1 VRLLNRRILGLSK
14 LAVKGDLSGR
24 RPATNRPWQDQ
35 AKDRDFSAWIQTAA
49 APHATGKFT
58 EGSSMKKRQLGSHGP
73 IVSEIGY
80 GAMGISLAYGASDE
94 SEGIATIQRAFEL
107 GVTFFDTAELYGWGE
122 NERIV
127 GKAAK
132 RFRDDIVIATKFGFT
147 KEFGTDSRPEHIRE
161 VTENSLRYLGIEQID
176 VLYQHRVDPNVPIED
191 VAGAVKDLIEAGKV
205 KHFGLSEAGPESIR
219 RAHAVQPVAMLQ
231 TEYSLFERDVEV
243 LFPLLRELGIGF
255 VPYSP
260 LGRGFLTGTAKP
272 ADQYEETDMRRT
284 DPRWQPGNF
293 ERNVDAV
300 RQLTELAATK
310 GATVAQLALAWLLAQ
325 GDDIVP
331 IPGTRN
337 RLRLEE
343 NVGAADVALSEGDL
357 AKIREIL
364 PKGGFGARYIDAW
377 MPSWT

>member
-1 VRLLNRRILGLSK
+1 
-14 LAVKGDLSGR
+14 
-24 RPATNRPWQDQ
+24 
-35 AKDRDFSAWIQTAA
+35 
-49 APHATGKFT
+49 
-58 EGSSMKKRQLGSHGP
+58 MKKRQLGRNGP
-73 IVSEIGY
+73 IVSETGY

-94 SEGIATIQRAFEL
+94 AEGIATIQRAFEL

-127 GKAAK
+127 GKAVK
-132 RFRDDIVIATKFGFT
+132 GFRDEIVIATKFGFT

-161 VTENSLRYLGIEQID
+161 VAENSLRYLGIEQID
-176 VLYQHRVDPNVPIED
+176 VLYQHRVDPNVPMED
-191 VAGAVKDLIEAGKV
+191 VAGAVKDLIAAGKV

-272 ADQYEETDMRRT
+272 AGDYEETDMRRT

-293 ERNVDAV
+293 ERNVEAV
-300 RQLTELAATK
+300 RQLTELAASK

-337 RLRLEE
+337 RERIEE
-343 NVGAADVALSEGDL
+343 NVGASEVRLDEADL
-357 AKIREIL
+357 ARIREIL
-364 PKGGFGARYIDAW
+364 PRGGFGARYIDAW